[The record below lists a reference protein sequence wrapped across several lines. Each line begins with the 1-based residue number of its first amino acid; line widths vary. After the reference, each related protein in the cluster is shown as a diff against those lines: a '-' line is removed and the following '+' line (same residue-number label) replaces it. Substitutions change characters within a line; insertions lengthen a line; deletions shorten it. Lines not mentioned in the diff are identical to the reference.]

1 MVVTNAITVEKGE
14 RSETLGYGRTVI
26 EAERDA
32 QELLTRAWRK
42 SGPSGPLLPVDPF
55 EIALDLGLRVFTGR
69 GMSPDISGTLT
80 KAAGYEDPKI
90 VLNALDSRNRQR
102 FTCAHELGHY
112 TLQVKN
118 GGPGPWE
125 LEDGRDLLDES
136 RLDPDEAYANH
147 FAAELLMPREVVLE
161 KIPGSNAAALAL
173 DFGVAGD
180 AIRFRLDNLGP
191 K

>member
-1 MVVTNAITVEKGE
+1 MTNAVTVEKGE
-14 RSETLGYGRTVI
+14 RSGTPGYGRTVV

-32 QELLTRAWRK
+32 QEMLRRAWKK
-42 SGPSGPLLPVDPF
+42 SGPGGPFLPVDPF
-55 EIALDLGLRVFTGR
+55 EIALDLGIQVFTGR
-69 GMSPDISGTLT
+69 GMPPDISGTLT
-80 KAAGYEDPKI
+80 KVAGYEDPKI

-112 TLQVKN
+112 TLRVKN
-118 GGPGPWE
+118 GGLAGWGH
-125 LEDGRDLLDES
+125 EDGRALFDER
-136 RLDPDEAYANH
+136 RLDPDEAYANL
-147 FAAELLMPREVVLE
+147 FAAELLMPREIVLE
-161 KIPGSNAAALAL
+161 RIHGSNAAALAL